1 MRESRTKLWIGLG
14 VSVLAGTPLAGAA
27 VPPPDATA
35 LPGLGAPAMPRPLG
49 VQVATGP
56 NEGGGGVLDAT
67 LALQLELQMMRAYVT
82 QGLELL
88 KAGNRAAAQA
98 HIAHPLTVMYPAYKE
113 ILENR
118 AVGFDAELRRLNTL
132 SNNAGTPAAEMEA
145 ATAAAVARIEA
156 AANSYGSWSTGL
168 ASRRVE
174 VARMLLQA
182 AGNDWVEVGRVDDPM
197 HQKGRGYAIIA
208 RELVAGVMGDLQ
220 KQDAA
225 KANDAA
231 TALTALMALLP
242 PAGGPPA
249 GSLSEVLIT
258 LSRAELALSTFIV
271 QPA

>member
-14 VSVLAGTPLAGAA
+14 VSVLAGAPLAGATVA
-27 VPPPDATA
+27 PED
-35 LPGLGAPAMPRPLG
+35 LGAPARPRPLG

-88 KAGNRAAAQA
+88 TAGNRAAAQA
-98 HIAHPLTVMYPAYKE
+98 HIGHPLTVMYPAYKE

-118 AVGFDAELRRLNTL
+118 AVGFEAELRRLNTL
-132 SNNAGTPAAEMEA
+132 ANNVGTLAAELEA
-145 ATAAAVARIEA
+145 ATAAVLARIEA

-182 AGNDWVEVGRVDDPM
+182 AGNDWLEVGRIDDPM
-197 HQKGRGYAIIA
+197 RQKGRGYVLIA
-208 RELVAGVMGDLQ
+208 RDLVAGVMIDLQ
-220 KQDAA
+220 KQDAP

-231 TALTALMALLP
+231 TALAALMALLP
-242 PAGGPPA
+242 SVGGPPA
-249 GSLSEVLIT
+249 GSLSDVLVT
-258 LSRAELALSTFIV
+258 LARAELSLSAFIV